1 MSKYAI
7 VYERAGD
14 GTWSAMIPDLPGVWS
29 TGKTITEARANVL
42 DAAVGWLEIMR
53 EQGREIPARVHK
65 AEEVSIAIPR
75 KRTAIASV
83 RGGRRRAR

>member
-29 TGKTITEARANVL
+29 IGSTIRKARNAWT
-42 DAAVGWLEIMR
+42 APKAGWNFA
-53 EQGREIPARVHK
+53 EQGASSQTGFV
-65 AEEVSIAIPR
+65 EEVSITCRGRSWRALVARIETER
-75 KRTAIASV
+75 RTRS
-83 RGGRRRAR
+83 R